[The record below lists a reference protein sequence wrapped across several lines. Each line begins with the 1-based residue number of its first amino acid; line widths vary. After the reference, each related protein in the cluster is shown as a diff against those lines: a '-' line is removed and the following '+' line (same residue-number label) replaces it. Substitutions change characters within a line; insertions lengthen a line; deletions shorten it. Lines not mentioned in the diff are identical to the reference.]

1 MENLALIN
9 DFYRQLPEER
19 LSYDLFEYIEDIYFF
34 VKDARGRFIA
44 VNKALVEKLGLCS
57 KSEIIGKTDADI
69 FSEPL
74 AKGFEHF
81 DREVL
86 ESGKAIIDRVEL
98 ISNYDNTVEWTVTTK
113 LPVFDKENRVIGI
126 IGFTRDYEKTTANLR
141 PFHEMADVID
151 YINEKYTENI
161 QTKDL
166 AKLKNQS
173 ETTFVRKFKKCFQTT
188 PIKYINKVR
197 IHVSKQ
203 LLIATDKTIGEI
215 AFETGFCDQSHLTRE
230 FSKIV
235 KMTPKQFRKQYYD
248 N

>member
-1 MENLALIN
+1 MNTSEFLDN
-9 DFYRQLPEER
+9 FYRQLPEER
-19 LSYDLFEYIEDIYFF
+19 HSYELFEYLPDVYFF
-34 VKDARGRFIA
+34 VKDVDGRFIA
-44 VNKALVEKLGLCS
+44 VNQLLVDKLGLCS
-57 KSEIIGKTDADI
+57 KTDIIGKTDADI

-74 AKGFEHF
+74 AKGFEAF

-86 ESGKAIIDRVEL
+86 DSGKAIIDRVEL
-98 ISNYDNTVEWTVTTK
+98 ISNYDNTIDWTVTTK
-113 LPVFDKENRVIGI
+113 LPLFDKEGNIAGI
-126 IGFTRDYEKTTANLR
+126 IGFTRDYEKTTANMR
-141 PFHEMADVID
+141 PFNEMSEVIN
-151 YINEKYTENI
+151 YINENYTQNI

-166 AKLKNQS
+166 AKLNNQS

-197 IHVSKQ
+197 VHVSKQ

-235 KMTPKQFRKQYYD
+235 GMTPKNFRKQYFSK
-248 N
+248 